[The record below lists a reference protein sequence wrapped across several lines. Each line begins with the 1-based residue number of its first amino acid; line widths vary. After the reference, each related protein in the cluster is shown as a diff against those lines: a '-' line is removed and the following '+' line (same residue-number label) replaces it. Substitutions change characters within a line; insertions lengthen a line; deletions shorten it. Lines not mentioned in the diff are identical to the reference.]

1 MQNGTGKPCA
11 EDSCV
16 VRIQGASVR
25 RADSRDPPGEVA
37 SIIRDGAVESE
48 TYLVLGLAL
57 AKGLLVNMSKG
68 LCWVCSLALPA
79 WL

>member
-1 MQNGTGKPCA
+1 MQTLEP
-11 EDSCV
+11 
-16 VRIQGASVR
+16 
-25 RADSRDPPGEVA
+25 PPGEVA
-37 SIIRDGAVESE
+37 SIIREGGVESE

-57 AKGLLVNMSKG
+57 AKGLLANMSKG